1 VEALVANLCETAAQL
16 VAAGRAE
23 YDAGAEEACLAA
35 HQRSHDACV
44 PDWDEI
50 VSSRQEVW
58 SVCRVIKGKVP
69 AGGSCS
75 SPSMCASPE
84 GNATSDCVQ
93 GVCRERRFL
102 AEGEACP
109 YPLGNVSVCE
119 SGLYCSAMQRGET
132 GTCEPATVEGAECDP
147 VLLNP
152 ECGLGRYCDL
162 TDAVCRR
169 AVNFGGP
176 SCEQDNECVSFICDV
191 GECRDAPSTVTG
203 LCGVAS

>member
-1 VEALVANLCETAAQL
+1 
-16 VAAGRAE
+16 
-23 YDAGAEEACLAA
+23 
-35 HQRSHDACV
+35 
-44 PDWDEI
+44 
-50 VSSRQEVW
+50 
-58 SVCRVIKGKVP
+58 
-69 AGGSCS
+69 
-75 SPSMCASPE
+75 
-84 GNATSDCVQ
+84 
-93 GVCRERRFL
+93 
-102 AEGEACP
+102 
-109 YPLGNVSVCE
+109 
-119 SGLYCSAMQRGET
+119 MQRGET